1 MKIMKIGKKGPL
13 LWIAATVVIA
23 LGLIL
28 TLPTLSYSGADT
40 EISVQTQHQVSEKKL
55 LTGRSADSGQL
66 TSGDLVHINSATLE
80 ELESLKGIGAVKAQ
94 AILDYRRE
102 NGDFLSP
109 EELLQVDGIG
119 PATLEDILPYI
130 TVE

>member
-13 LWIAATVVIA
+13 LWIAATVVIS

-28 TLPTLSYSGADT
+28 TLPTLSYRGAGS

>member
-13 LWIAATVVIA
+13 LWIAATVVIS

-28 TLPTLSYSGADT
+28 TLPTLSYSGAGS

>member
-1 MKIMKIGKKGPL
+1 MKIGKKGPL

-28 TLPTLSYSGADT
+28 TLPTLSYSGAGS

-80 ELESLKGIGAVKAQ
+80 VLESLKGIGAVKAQ

>member
-1 MKIMKIGKKGPL
+1 MKIMKTGKKRTFV
-13 LWIAATVVIA
+13 WVAAAVVIT
-23 LGLIL
+23 LGFIL
-28 TLPTLSYSGADT
+28 TLPTLSYSGQDS
-40 EISVQTQHQVSEKKL
+40 EISIQTQHHVSEQKL
-55 LTGRSADSGQL
+55 LTGRSEATGQL
-66 TSGDLVHINSATLE
+66 TSGDVIHINTATLE

-94 AILDYRRE
+94 AILDYRNE
-102 NGDFLSP
+102 YGTFLSP

>member
-1 MKIMKIGKKGPL
+1 MKIGKKGPL

-28 TLPTLSYSGADT
+28 TLPTLSYSGT
-40 EISVQTQHQVSEKKL
+40 GSEISVQTQHQVSEKKL

>member
-1 MKIMKIGKKGPL
+1 MKIGKKGPL